1 MNKLEQVVLSH
12 VEDLKGV
19 VAILRNT
26 PFTRTADEVQ
36 EAIYELLD
44 AVIKGK
50 AQEKS
55 NNTYCKHGFDM
66 SKCKCPKC
74 ESGID

>member
-1 MNKLEQVVLSH
+1 MSNLEQVVLAH

-36 EAIYELLD
+36 ESIYELLD

-50 AQEKS
+50 AQEK
-55 NNTYCKHGFDM
+55 
-66 SKCKCPKC
+66 
-74 ESGID
+74 